1 MENKEIWYQQDSATV
16 TLAEGLRGRYR
27 VRALPNSCETA
38 ARKQTGSDACLRAV
52 RAVML
57 ADVAQ
62 DEWPSQISRQLDI
75 AVIGILPITKA
86 DTPACNLSSAGRRYF
101 ALLPPTV
108 SYDLLCQIIEM
119 AFVNIDLADRER
131 STREELKRAQEDME
145 ELNRIGVALSAQ
157 NPPGSLLQMILQKAR
172 TITGADAG
180 SLYLVDETPEGGR
193 QLTFKVTQNDSR
205 DFPFR
210 ELVLPLSDTSMA
222 GYVAIHGEPLRVAD
236 AYESIGTNP
245 AIPYR
250 FNPEYDR
257 ATGYRTQSILTLP
270 MSNAKAKTVGVL
282 QLINCKRDRKLPMEM
297 TEVQPF
303 PDRAVRLALSLAS
316 QAAVAY
322 ENSQL
327 HQDIEALFEGFV
339 HAAVTAIEQRD
350 PTTSGHSLR
359 VANMTCKLAQIIDAA
374 ETGRYAE
381 ARFSPVQIKELR
393 YAALLHD
400 FGKVAVRE
408 EVLVKAKKLYP
419 SNLTLLQQRFEN
431 ARKSIE
437 VDHLDR
443 KLRAMLTRTVF
454 EAPDNFGNLEEE
466 FHRKQVEI
474 DKDFGFILEVNEPT
488 VLPEGKFDR
497 LIEIA
502 GKTYIDSVGHPHNL
516 LTPEEVRALSIPRG
530 SLDTD
535 ERQQIESHV
544 MHSFNFLM
552 QIPWTSELKDIPA
565 IARAHHEKLNGT
577 GYPFQLRAEE
587 IPIQARM
594 MTICDIFDALSAS
607 DRPYKK
613 AVPVD
618 RALDMLA
625 MSVREHEL
633 DADLFGMFIEG
644 RIFNYA

>member
-1 MENKEIWYQQDSATV
+1 MEDKEIWYRQDSVTV
-16 TLAEGLRGRYR
+16 TLAETLRGRYR
-27 VRALPNSCETA
+27 VRALSNGCETPA
-38 ARKQTGSDACLRAV
+38 GKTGSEVCRGAV

-57 ADVAQ
+57 ADAAQ
-62 DEWPSQISRQLDI
+62 DEWPSQVSRQLDI

-86 DTPACNLSSAGRRYF
+86 GVPACDRSSAGHRYF

-119 AFVNIDLADRER
+119 AFVNIDLAERER

-157 NPPGSLLQMILQKAR
+157 HPPGSLLQMILQKAR

-180 SLYLVDETPEGGR
+180 SLYLVDETPEGHR

-222 GYVAIHGEPLRVAD
+222 GYVAIHGESLRVDD
-236 AYESIGTNP
+236 AYESSGTNP

-282 QLINCKRDRKLPMEM
+282 QLINCKRDRKLPLEM

-359 VANMTCKLAQIIDAA
+359 VANITCRLAQIVDAA
-374 ETGRYAE
+374 ETGPYAK
-381 ARFSPVQIKELR
+381 ARFSSVQMKELR

-419 SNLTLLQQRFEN
+419 ATLTLLQQRFEN

-437 VDHLDR
+437 VDHLQR
-443 KLRAMLTRTVF
+443 KLRAVLTRSVVA
-454 EAPDNFGNLEEE
+454 APGNCVNLDEQ
-466 FHRKQVEI
+466 FHRRLAEI
-474 DKDFGFILEVNEPT
+474 DEDLGFILEVNEPT

-497 LIEIA
+497 LIKIA
-502 GKTYIDSVGHPHNL
+502 AKTYIDSVGHQHNL
-516 LTPEEVRALSIPRG
+516 LTPEEMRSLSIPQG
-530 SLDTD
+530 SLDSE

-552 QIPWTSELKDIPA
+552 QIPWTSELKDIPV
-565 IARAHHEKLNGT
+565 IARAHHEKLNGN
-577 GYPFQLRAEE
+577 GYPFRLRADH
-587 IPIQARM
+587 IPIQAKI

-613 AVPVD
+613 AVPVN
-618 RALDMLA
+618 RALDMLQ
-625 MSVREHEL
+625 MSVRDHEL
-633 DADLFGMFIEG
+633 DADLFAMFVEG
-644 RIFNYA
+644 RVFNHT